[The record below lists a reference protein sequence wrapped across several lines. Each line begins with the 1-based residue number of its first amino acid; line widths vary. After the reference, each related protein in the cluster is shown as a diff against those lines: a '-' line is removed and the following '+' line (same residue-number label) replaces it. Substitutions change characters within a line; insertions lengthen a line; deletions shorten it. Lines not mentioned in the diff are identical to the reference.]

1 MLCHFMPI
9 FRKMDKKRGKQ
20 RCQPFDGE
28 YVRSRLHSR
37 EPAALPA
44 KSDGADLIKVQAK
57 TEIPPI

>member
-1 MLCHFMPI
+1 MPI
-9 FRKMDKKRGKQ
+9 FRKMDNTRGKQ
-20 RCQPFDGE
+20 RCQPVEGE
-28 YVRSRLHSR
+28 YVRSGLHPR